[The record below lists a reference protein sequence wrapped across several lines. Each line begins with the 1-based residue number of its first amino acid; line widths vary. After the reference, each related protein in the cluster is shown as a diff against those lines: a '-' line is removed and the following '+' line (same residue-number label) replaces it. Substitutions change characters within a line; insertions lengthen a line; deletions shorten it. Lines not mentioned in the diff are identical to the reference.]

1 MLSYKNGMVFIQ
13 TDKPVYTPNQNG
25 EYNMLVQILTS
36 QTTGIFSCF
45 QNIQRKLI
53 CFAVK
58 IRVIPLEFD
67 MTPSNKKVGLLY
79 FLKLLILQL
88 SLQAK
93 FLLYR
98 AA

>member
-13 TDKPVYTPNQNG
+13 TDKPVYTPNQN
-25 EYNMLVQILTS
+25 
-36 QTTGIFSCF
+36 
-45 QNIQRKLI
+45 
-53 CFAVK
+53 VK